1 MSERKAFLDKL
12 HIKNFLS
19 LRDVKFPFKPLT
31 VLVGPNA
38 SGKSNTLSALYHLN
52 RIMIDDKFCSDELSK
67 DTLWAGEVRKI
78 TFQLRTKVKAHQTFY
93 HLEVIP
99 KTDFPF
105 YAEHLSVDNVNV
117 ISIQD
122 WQGVILDENGE
133 NETTY
138 YTNKLALGCAG
149 RYKNIPITRAFA
161 EFIKEWR
168 FYDFDTSFI
177 RQESDMRF
185 SPAETEIREC
195 PELTDAG
202 ENLVEVLWNWHE
214 NSPESFQNVSDSLAA
229 DTNRKIDYRLID
241 GRYQLFMIERD
252 ENPIPLQ
259 NASDGILRL
268 IAYNILLNEPKLPP
282 LIAIEEPER
291 NLHPGALSDIAHV
304 LEQIAQYSQVI
315 ITTHSSE
322 LLGAFNRES
331 LGDSL
336 GVLLLRNR
344 QGFGTEVLNLED
356 YSGKRKALDG
366 WIADFGIGSAVF
378 DSGLL
383 PDEMEETV
391 ECQA

>member
-1 MSERKAFLDKL
+1 MSERKAFLEKI

-19 LRDVKFPFKPLT
+19 LRDVKLPFKPLT

-38 SGKSNTLSALYHLN
+38 SGKSNSLLALDRLNTMITDEKLPFYGLTKDTFWAGEHQIFSFDLQTKVKVYQTLYHLE
-52 RIMIDDKFCSDELSK
+52 I
-67 DTLWAGEVRKI
+67 
-78 TFQLRTKVKAHQTFY
+78 KAS
-93 HLEVIP
+93 P
-99 KTDFPF
+99 DFSY
-105 YAEHLSVDNVNV
+105 YAEQLFVNDVNV
-117 ISIQD
+117 ISIQEGK
-122 WQGVILDENGE
+122 GVVRDENNR
-133 NETTY
+133 NEIPY
-138 YTNKLALGCAG
+138 NSNKLALGSAG
-149 RYKNIPITRAFA
+149 NYGNKPITHTFA

-168 FYDFDTSFI
+168 FYDFDTNFI

-185 SPAETEIREC
+185 SSAETEIREC

-202 ENLVEVLWNWHE
+202 ENLVEVLWNWYK
-214 NSPESFQNVSDSLAA
+214 NSSDSFQNVSDSLAA

-252 ENPIPLQ
+252 ENPIPMQ

-304 LEQIAQYSQVI
+304 LEQISQYSQVI
-315 ITTHSSE
+315 ITTHSSQ

-356 YSGKRKALDG
+356 YRGKRKALAG

-378 DSGLL
+378 DSGIL

>member
-1 MSERKAFLDKL
+1 MSERNALLEKI

-19 LRDVKFPFKPLT
+19 LRDVKLAFKPLT

-38 SGKSNTLSALYHLN
+38 SGKSNTLAALYHLN
-52 RIMIDDKFCSDELSK
+52 RMMIDDRSYSDELSK
-67 DTLWAGEVRKI
+67 DTLWTGEAREI

-93 HLEVIP
+93 HLEVKP

-105 YAEHLSVDNVNV
+105 YAEYLSVDNVKV

-138 YTNKLALGCAG
+138 HANKPALISVGKYG
-149 RYKNIPITRAFA
+149 YKPITRALA
-161 EFIKEWR
+161 DFIMKWQ
-168 FYDFDTSFI
+168 FYDFDTGLI

-185 SPAETEIREC
+185 SPAETEIQEC
-195 PELTDAG
+195 PELTDTG
-202 ENLVEVLWNWHE
+202 ENLVEVLWNWYK
-214 NSPESFQNVSDSLAA
+214 NSPDSFQNVNDSLAT
-229 DTNRKIDYRLID
+229 DTNREIDFRLID
-241 GRYQLFMIERD
+241 GQYQLFMIEGN
-252 ENPIPLQ
+252 ENLIPMQ

-268 IAYNILLNEPKLPP
+268 IAYYTLLNEPELSP

-291 NLHPGALSDIAHV
+291 NLHPGALTHIAHV

-315 ITTHSSE
+315 TTTHSSR
-322 LLGAFNRES
+322 LLDAFDPAS
-331 LGDSL
+331 LSDSL
-336 GVLLLRNR
+336 GVLLLQNR
-344 QGFGTEVLNLED
+344 PGFGTEAINLED
-356 YSGKRKALDG
+356 YRGKRKALDG

-383 PDEMEETV
+383 QDV
-391 ECQA
+391 INYL